1 MASAGG
7 DNGDPEF
14 QIAPMIDVL
23 LVLLIFF
30 MSITTSQVAQVDKAI
45 SPPVAPDAKDPER
58 DLKNEAIVNV
68 DWDAPNNRSRLS
80 LGTTLCDPA
89 NQLTEFLTPMR
100 ERNPKMKLVIR
111 ADANTPAIEIQ
122 KVIEYTAAAGIDDI
136 SLAGV
141 NRAK

>member
-1 MASAGG
+1 
-7 DNGDPEF
+7 
-14 QIAPMIDVL
+14 
-23 LVLLIFF
+23 
-30 MSITTSQVAQVDKAI
+30 
-45 SPPVAPDAKDPER
+45 
-58 DLKNEAIVNV
+58 
-68 DWDAPNNRSRLS
+68 
-80 LGTTLCDPA
+80 
-89 NQLTEFLTPMR
+89 MR